1 MEKLEKIEDLD
12 CNTSAIL
19 NKRGW
24 FLVTYF
30 QCRKDSQAC
39 ESRNRAIEKAESLG
53 RRAGI
58 RTVEKEE
65 YVVFEIWEKW

>member
-1 MEKLEKIEDLD
+1 MEHNHEDLD
-12 CNTSAIL
+12 GEESVVL

-30 QCRKDSQAC
+30 QCRKDNKAC
-39 ESRNRAIEKAESLG
+39 GTRDKAIAKANSID
-53 RRAGI
+53 RKTGI

-65 YVVFEIWEKW
+65 YVVFEVWDYWK

>member
-1 MEKLEKIEDLD
+1 MDDIEELD
-12 CNTSAIL
+12 GEQSSIL

-39 ESRNRAIEKAESLG
+39 ESRDRAIAKANSID
-53 RRAGI
+53 RKTGI
-58 RTVEKEE
+58 RIVEKEE
-65 YVVFEIWEKW
+65 YVVFEVWDYWK

>member
-1 MEKLEKIEDLD
+1 MDDIEELD
-12 CNTSAIL
+12 GEQSSIL

-39 ESRNRAIEKAESLG
+39 ESRDRAIAKANKID
-53 RRAGI
+53 RKTGI
-58 RTVEKEE
+58 RIVEKEE
-65 YVVFEIWEKW
+65 HVVFEVWDYWK